1 MSVLSDLKN
10 AFGTAVSGQFQEA
23 KSEAQIIA
31 GALAVWGVI
40 ITVQLGVLIWFASR
54 KGK

>member
-1 MSVLSDLKN
+1 MSVLSDLSN
-10 AFGTAVSGQFQEA
+10 AFGTAVTGQFQEA

-40 ITVQLGVLIWFASR
+40 VAAELAVLIYFASR